1 MSEQVKEAVWAESLL
16 AVCLQVTVLGR
27 PRAPLGTVGLREEGP
42 AGGGQPH
49 SELEE
54 GEEEEEEQRRKRE
67 RGHRTKRR
75 GRGGRRAL

>member
-27 PRAPLGTVGLREEGP
+27 PRAPLGTVGLREEAP

-54 GEEEEEEQRRKRE
+54 GEEEEEQRRKRE